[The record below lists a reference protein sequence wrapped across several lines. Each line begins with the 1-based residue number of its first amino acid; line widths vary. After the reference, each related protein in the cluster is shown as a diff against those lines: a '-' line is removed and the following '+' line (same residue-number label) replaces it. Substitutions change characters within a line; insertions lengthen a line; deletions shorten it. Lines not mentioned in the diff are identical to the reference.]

1 MRERARFFGGTLAVV
16 DIALTLLALYLADVL
31 RHTLPIGAGDAS
43 LLSWLSAR
51 EYVVVGIVWAFFFRM
66 FHLYDHRRLLRVVD
80 EIRALIPA
88 ILFAT
93 IVLFAA
99 FFVLKVEFLS
109 RLLFLYFI
117 ALDALLLINLR
128 WLLNLVVRNR
138 RISGRGAT
146 RVLVVGAGPVGER
159 VAAMIRERPW
169 SGYQVV
175 GFADDDPRKLGERIH
190 DAQVLGGCDELA
202 DLIERY
208 EVDDVLIALP
218 MHAYERMREIVVALD
233 AAPVRVRL
241 VPDVFHLM
249 AGRAMAEDVW
259 GLPLI
264 SVRAPVITGFDR
276 FVKRVFDLVLAGVS
290 LVLMAPVLAVLALA
304 VYLDGGRP
312 VVFSQRRVGE
322 TGRMFTM
329 YKLRTMVPDAESRQ
343 EAALQ
348 GGAAVNAVYKPL
360 NDPRVTRVGRFL
372 RRTSLDEL
380 PQLWNVLR
388 GEMSLVGPR
397 PELPWVVDRYESWQ
411 RQRLAVLP
419 GITGWW
425 QVSGRGELPLHE
437 NVEYD
442 LYYIQ
447 NYSPLLDLTILLRT
461 LWVVARGRGAY

>member
-1 MRERARFFGGTLAVV
+1 
-16 DIALTLLALYLADVL
+16 
-31 RHTLPIGAGDAS
+31 
-43 LLSWLSAR
+43 
-51 EYVVVGIVWAFFFRM
+51 
-66 FHLYDHRRLLRVVD
+66 
-80 EIRALIPA
+80 
-88 ILFAT
+88 
-93 IVLFAA
+93 
-99 FFVLKVEFLS
+99 
-109 RLLFLYFI
+109 
-117 ALDALLLINLR
+117 
-128 WLLNLVVRNR
+128 
-138 RISGRGAT
+138 
-146 RVLVVGAGPVGER
+146 
-159 VAAMIRERPW
+159 
-169 SGYQVV
+169 
-175 GFADDDPRKLGERIH
+175 
-190 DAQVLGGCDELA
+190 
-202 DLIERY
+202 
-208 EVDDVLIALP
+208 
-218 MHAYERMREIVVALD
+218 
-233 AAPVRVRL
+233 
-241 VPDVFHLM
+241 
-249 AGRAMAEDVW
+249 MAEDVW

-276 FVKRVFDLVLAGVS
+276 FVKRVFDLVLAGLA

-312 VVFSQRRVGE
+312 IVFAQRRVGE

-348 GGAAVNAVYKPL
+348 DGAAVSAVYKPL

-397 PELPWVVDRYESWQ
+397 PELPWVVERYESWQ

>member
-1 MRERARFFGGTLAVV
+1 M
-16 DIALTLLALYLADVL
+16 
-31 RHTLPIGAGDAS
+31 
-43 LLSWLSAR
+43 
-51 EYVVVGIVWAFFFRM
+51 VGF
-66 FHLYDHRRLLRVVD
+66 
-80 EIRALIPA
+80 
-88 ILFAT
+88 
-93 IVLFAA
+93 
-99 FFVLKVEFLS
+99 
-109 RLLFLYFI
+109 
-117 ALDALLLINLR
+117 
-128 WLLNLVVRNR
+128 
-138 RISGRGAT
+138 
-146 RVLVVGAGPVGER
+146 
-159 VAAMIRERPW
+159 
-169 SGYQVV
+169 QVV
-175 GFADDDPRKLGERIH
+175 GFADDDPEKRGERIH
-190 DAQVLGGCDELA
+190 DAPVLGGCGELT
-202 DLIERY
+202 DLIQRF

-218 MHAYERMREIVVALD
+218 MHAHERMREIVVALD

-241 VPDVFHLM
+241 VPDVFHLV

-276 FVKRVFDLVLAGVS
+276 FVKRMFDLVLAGVA
-290 LVLMAPVLAVLALA
+290 LVLMAPLLAVLALA

-312 VVFSQRRVGE
+312 IVFAQRRVGE

-329 YKLRTMVPDAESRQ
+329 YKLRTMVADAESRQ
-343 EAALQ
+343 EEALQ
-348 GGAAVNAVYKPL
+348 HGAAVDAVYKPL

-397 PELPWVVDRYESWQ
+397 PELPWVVERYESWQ

-425 QVSGRGELPLHE
+425 QVNGRGELPLHE

-447 NYSPLLDLTILLRT
+447 NYSPMLDLTILLRT

>member
-1 MRERARFFGGTLAVV
+1 
-16 DIALTLLALYLADVL
+16 
-31 RHTLPIGAGDAS
+31 
-43 LLSWLSAR
+43 
-51 EYVVVGIVWAFFFRM
+51 
-66 FHLYDHRRLLRVVD
+66 
-80 EIRALIPA
+80 
-88 ILFAT
+88 
-93 IVLFAA
+93 
-99 FFVLKVEFLS
+99 
-109 RLLFLYFI
+109 
-117 ALDALLLINLR
+117 
-128 WLLNLVVRNR
+128 
-138 RISGRGAT
+138 
-146 RVLVVGAGPVGER
+146 
-159 VAAMIRERPW
+159 MIRERPW
-169 SGYQVV
+169 SGFQVV
-175 GFADDDPRKLGERIH
+175 GFADDDADKLGERIH
-190 DAQVLGGCDELA
+190 DARVLGACNELEA
-202 DLIERY
+202 LIERH
-208 EVDDVLIALP
+208 EVDDVLVALP
-218 MHAYERMREIVVALD
+218 MHAHERIREIVVALD
-233 AAPVRVRL
+233 SVPVRVRL
-241 VPDVFHLM
+241 VPDVFHLT

-290 LVLMAPVLAVLALA
+290 LVLMAPLLAVLALA

-312 VVFSQRRVGE
+312 VVFAQRRVGE

-329 YKLRTMVPDAESRQ
+329 FKLRTMVPDAESRQ

-397 PELPWVVDRYESWQ
+397 PELPWVVERYESWQ

>member
-1 MRERARFFGGTLAVV
+1 MRERARLFGGSLAIV

-31 RHTLPIGAGDAS
+31 RHALPIGAGDAN
-43 LLSWLSAR
+43 LLPWLAAR
-51 EYVVVGIVWAFFFRM
+51 EYVVVAVVWAFFFRM
-66 FHLYDHRRLLRVVD
+66 VHLYDHRRLLRVVD
-80 EIRALIPA
+80 ELRALIPA

-93 IVLFAA
+93 IVLFAT
-99 FFVLKVEFLS
+99 FFILKVEFLS
-109 RLLFLYFI
+109 RLLFIYFI
-117 ALDALLLINLR
+117 ALDVLLLINLR
-128 WLLNLVVRNR
+128 WLLNLVMRNR

-159 VAAMIRERPW
+159 VASMIRDRPW
-169 SGYQVV
+169 SGFQVV
-175 GFADDDPRKLGERIH
+175 GFADDDPEKRGEQIH
-190 DAQVLGGCDELA
+190 GTRVLGGCDELEH
-202 DLIERY
+202 LVERY

-218 MHAYERMREIVVALD
+218 MHAHERMREIVVALD
-233 AAPVRVRL
+233 TAPVRVRL
-241 VPDVFHLM
+241 VPDVFHLV

-276 FVKRVFDLVLAGVS
+276 FVKRMFDLVLAGVA
-290 LVLMAPVLAVLALA
+290 LVLMAPLLAVLALA

-312 VVFSQRRVGE
+312 IVFAQRRVGE

-329 YKLRTMVPDAESRQ
+329 FKLRTMVADAESRQ
-343 EAALQ
+343 EEALQ
-348 GGAAVNAVYKPL
+348 HGAAVNAVYKPL

-397 PELPWVVDRYESWQ
+397 PELPWVVERYESWQ

-425 QVSGRGELPLHE
+425 QVNGRGELPLHE

-447 NYSPLLDLTILLRT
+447 NYSPMLDLTILLRT

>member
-1 MRERARFFGGTLAVV
+1 
-16 DIALTLLALYLADVL
+16 
-31 RHTLPIGAGDAS
+31 
-43 LLSWLSAR
+43 
-51 EYVVVGIVWAFFFRM
+51 
-66 FHLYDHRRLLRVVD
+66 
-80 EIRALIPA
+80 
-88 ILFAT
+88 
-93 IVLFAA
+93 
-99 FFVLKVEFLS
+99 
-109 RLLFLYFI
+109 
-117 ALDALLLINLR
+117 
-128 WLLNLVVRNR
+128 
-138 RISGRGAT
+138 
-146 RVLVVGAGPVGER
+146 
-159 VAAMIRERPW
+159 
-169 SGYQVV
+169 
-175 GFADDDPRKLGERIH
+175 
-190 DAQVLGGCDELA
+190 
-202 DLIERY
+202 
-208 EVDDVLIALP
+208 
-218 MHAYERMREIVVALD
+218 MHAHERMREIVVALD
-233 AAPVRVRL
+233 AVPVRVRL
-241 VPDVFHLM
+241 VPDVFHLV

-276 FVKRVFDLVLAGVS
+276 FVKRVFDLVLAGLS
-290 LVLMAPVLAVLALA
+290 LVLMAPVLAVLAVA

-329 YKLRTMVPDAESRQ
+329 FKLRTMVADAESRQ
-343 EAALQ
+343 EEALQ
-348 GGAAVNAVYKPL
+348 HGAAVDAVYKPL

-397 PELPWVVDRYESWQ
+397 PELPWVVERYESWQ

-425 QVSGRGELPLHE
+425 QVNGRGELPLHE

-447 NYSPLLDLTILLRT
+447 NYSPLLDFTILVRT